1 MENQGMN
8 AIGKMFSDPQKLA
21 KLSQNP
27 KTSAYMT
34 QPDFLQML
42 ATIRQNPQMINM
54 YISDPRFMEAFSVM
68 IGIDLAAAS
77 SGAGGR
83 NGPSSFKND
92 EYMTEESP
100 PQQQQQQTKHEGSS
114 ESASASSQKV
124 EPIKEKTPEEIE
136 AESLK
141 QQGNTLYSQK
151 NFGGAMELYAKA
163 VDLQPKNI
171 VYRLN
176 RAACLLEL
184 GDTKKCISDCEEAI
198 DVGRSAGAD
207 SALLAKAY
215 TRIAS
220 AYLRE
225 NNLPEAIKQY
235 RLSLTEKRSP
245 EIQKKVDELEA
256 ALKRKQE
263 EEYFSEEK
271 CQEAKK
277 LGNDLFKQGKFP
289 EAIKEYKEALKRN
302 PKEFII
308 HYNLGITYMK
318 LGEFGIAA
326 KEMGKCLESDPNH
339 IKSLLGLGQCHFFMK
354 DYQKALEVFSRGM
367 ELDPSN
373 EAFKE
378 HLLKVQDQLQNQTE
392 FDEERY
398 KRSLN
403 DPEVRAIL
411 SDPVM
416 MQVLK
421 DLQENPQSAQKHM
434 ANIKIRDSIS
444 KLFASGFLQN
454 APRKSQ
460 QKQ

>member
-1 MENQGMN
+1 
-8 AIGKMFSDPQKLA
+8 L
-21 KLSQNP
+21 
-27 KTSAYMT
+27 
-34 QPDFLQML
+34 
-42 ATIRQNPQMINM
+42 
-54 YISDPRFMEAFSVM
+54 
-68 IGIDLAAAS
+68 
-77 SGAGGR
+77 
-83 NGPSSFKND
+83 
-92 EYMTEESP
+92 
-100 PQQQQQQTKHEGSS
+100 
-114 ESASASSQKV
+114 
-124 EPIKEKTPEEIE
+124 
-136 AESLK
+136 
-141 QQGNTLYSQK
+141 
-151 NFGGAMELYAKA
+151 ELYAKA
-163 VDLQPKNI
+163 IDLQPKNI

-184 GDTKKCISDCEEAI
+184 GDTKKCIGDCEEAI

-245 EIQKKVDELEA
+245 EIQKKVDELELT
-256 ALKRKQE
+256 LKRQQE
-263 EEYFSEEK
+263 EEYLSEEK

-326 KEMGKCLESDPNH
+326 KEMEKCLESDPKH

-367 ELDPSN
+367 ELDPNN

-434 ANIKIRDSIS
+434 ANIKIRDSIG

-454 APRKSQ
+454 APRKPQ